1 MFKARFSA
9 LSILD
14 SCFYRFSTACSKSLN
29 QYFLADGT
37 VLVMDNAFNV
47 PRSILSKIGKQLH
60 TRNDHPLGII
70 RNRIEA
76 YFAKSRFLDQGSYFF
91 KCYDNLSPIVSIV
104 DNFDNLCFP
113 SNHPGRSP
121 TDTYYINSNHVLRT
135 HTTAHDVS
143 LMSSQSFIHNGKFI
157 TIGDVYRRDEIDSVH
172 YPVFHQVEGVCL
184 FSRPE
189 LSFLDKK
196 YEKISSI
203 KVSNIQ
209 PEHINNQRNVELV
222 VTDMKREIEGLMK
235 NLFGHD
241 ILFEWIPGEFPF
253 TSPSYELEIILNG
266 KRLEVCGCGVLKNSI
281 LEKAYGKYHDSSIAW
296 AFGFGLERL
305 AMVLFDI
312 PDIRYFW
319 SEDSRFIS
327 QFSENANNNF
337 DDFKPIKFVPLS
349 KYPPNIRDLS
359 FWLSGNAKALDFD
372 HNTVY
377 EIIREEASD
386 LVESAAIVSI

>member
-1 MFKARFSA
+1 MFRTRFSA
-9 LSILD
+9 LFVLD
-14 SCFYRFSTACSKSLN
+14 SCFYQFSTACSKSLN
-29 QYFLADGT
+29 QFYLSDGT
-37 VLVMDNAFNV
+37 VLVMDSTCNV

-76 YFAKSRFLDQGSYFF
+76 YFGRSRSLEQSSYSF
-91 KCYDNLSPIVSIV
+91 KCYDNLSPIVSVI

-143 LMSSQSFIHNGKFI
+143 LMSSQSSIHNGKFI

-184 FSRPE
+184 FSRSE
-189 LSFLDKK
+189 LSLLDKK
-196 YEKISSI
+196 YENIPSI
-203 KVSNIQ
+203 ETNNIQ
-209 PEHINNQRNVELV
+209 SEHINNQRNVELV
-222 VTDMKREIEGLMK
+222 VYDMKREIEGLMK
-235 NLFGHD
+235 NLFGQD

-253 TSPSYELEIILNG
+253 TLPSYELEIILNG
-266 KRLEVCGCGVLKNSI
+266 KRLEVCGCGILKDSI
-281 LEKAYGKYHDSSIAW
+281 LEKAYGKHHNSSIAW

-319 SEDSRFIS
+319 SKDPRFIN
-327 QFSENANNNF
+327 QFSENINNNF
-337 DDFKPIKFVPLS
+337 GDFKPIKFVPLS

-359 FWLSGNAKALDFD
+359 FWLSENIKSLNFD

-386 LVESAAIVSI
+386 LVESATIVSI